1 MQRSCTLSA
10 DEIRIAVDDE
20 TMGTQK
26 CTRRDGQK
34 RRQPL
39 IFIKTSK
46 ISKLD
51 PSYSAIV
58 IFLDVVDQRH
68 GLGYVL
74 PLVGTTSGIPDSSI
88 KDVHERHV
96 ILHTIR
102 RIY

>member
-1 MQRSCTLSA
+1 MQRRCTLSA
-10 DEIRIAVDDE
+10 YEIRIAVDDE

-26 CTRRDGQK
+26 CARRDGHR

-39 IFIKTSK
+39 IFIRASK

-51 PSYSAIV
+51 PTYSAIF

-68 GLGYVL
+68 GPGHVL
-74 PLVGTTSGIPDSSI
+74 ALIGTISGIPKSSI
-88 KDVHERHV
+88 YDVHERHV